1 MTQKTLLIVCGGIE
15 ATHGIARAK
24 EMGLHVVVSDKN
36 PDAPGFALADDRIIA
51 STYDADGTT
60 HAARTYARTVRPIDG
75 VICIGADVPLTV
87 ATVAQKLELPGI
99 SLESARLATDKLA
112 MKRAFAAAG
121 VAIPWFSPVESA
133 DHLLRIVKGRC
144 RNLVVK
150 PVDSRGGRGVQR
162 LNSGVDIALAYE
174 RAKNQSPTSRVM
186 VEEFLDGP
194 QVSTESIMLDGKGY
208 TPGFSDR
215 NYEFLDRF
223 APWFIENGG
232 DLPSHLPQHIQNA
245 VCQTVEA
252 AGRALGIDNGNIKG
266 DIVINNGKPYVIELA
281 ARLSGGYFCTREIPL
296 NTGVDF
302 VGCVIRMAL
311 GEKLSPSDLSPKFHR
326 PVVQRY
332 LFPTPGRIKS
342 IDGVEAARSLP
353 GVEEIIVSMK
363 PGDIV
368 PETTSS
374 GARAAMVLASGKTK
388 ADALSAA
395 RAAIDCIKVET
406 T

>member
-1 MTQKTLLIVCGGIE
+1 MKKTILIVCGGIE

-24 EMGLHVVVSDKN
+24 ELGLHVVVSDKN
-36 PDAPGFALADDRIIA
+36 PEAPGFAIADDRIIA
-51 STYDADGTT
+51 STYDAEATT
-60 HAARTYARTVRPIDG
+60 VAAVEYARKVRPIDG
-75 VICIGADVPLTV
+75 VVCIGADVPLTV
-87 ATVAQKLELPGI
+87 ATVANRLQLSGI
-99 SLESARLATDKLA
+99 SIEAARVASDKLA
-112 MKRAFAAAG
+112 MKRCFEACG
-121 VAIPWFSPVESA
+121 VAIPWYAPVRSA
-133 DHLLRIVKGRC
+133 EHLMQIVVERG

-162 LNSGVDIALAYE
+162 LNSGIDVGLAFS
-174 RAKNQSPTSRVM
+174 RAQSQSPSQRVM
-186 VEEFLDGP
+186 VEEFIDGP
-194 QVSTESIMLDGKGY
+194 QVSTESIMLDGIGY

-232 DLPSHLPQHIQNA
+232 DLPSHLPEHIQQA
-245 VCQTVEA
+245 VCETVEA
-252 AGRALGIDNGNIKG
+252 AGLAMGILNGNIKG
-266 DIVINNGKPYVIELA
+266 DIVVSRGKPYVIELA

-311 GEKLSPSDLSPKFHR
+311 GEKLTPDELQPKFHR

-332 LFPTPGRIKS
+332 VFPRPGRITN
-342 IDGVEAARSLP
+342 IQGVDHARSLP

-363 PGDIV
+363 PGDVV

-374 GARAAMVLASGKTK
+374 AARAAMVLTSGKTRG
-388 ADALSAA
+388 DALSAA

-406 T
+406 A